1 VPTQVPTL
9 NIEMETH
16 YTDVEKKLWVYIS
29 NTELA
34 NRKRGWQET
43 AESWQTIIAR
53 EIDPTNTRVDLQH
66 FKRVTPPARERH
78 LILDTPSAV
87 ARRALLD
94 ALKAARSKV
103 RIHLHLSPQG

>member
-1 VPTQVPTL
+1 MHTQVPTL
-9 NIEMETH
+9 NIEVETH

-34 NRKRGWQET
+34 NRKRGWKET

-53 EIDPTNTRVDLQH
+53 EIDPTNTRVELQH

-78 LILDTPSAV
+78 LILDAPSAV

-94 ALKAARSKV
+94 ALKAARSQV